1 MIFEHR
7 NLQKKGRQ
15 LTANLSAQ
23 NFLLP
28 REDLGFRVEYKQPYL
43 WGRGDPHRAAL
54 VVSAFNSRKLS
65 GVFTPGMFACATAAA
80 ESHVTHG
87 HVKLGLQVSN
97 AAGQ

>member
-65 GVFTPGMFACATAAA
+65 GVFTPGAPACCGAAS
-80 ESHVTHG
+80 EWD
-87 HVKLGLQVSN
+87 
-97 AAGQ
+97 AALSRLSFDA

>member
-43 WGRGDPHRAAL
+43 WGPGDPHRAAL
-54 VVSAFNSRKLS
+54 VFSAFNSRKLS
-65 GVFTPGMFACATAAA
+65 GVFTPGARDPQLMHLFVMLRPVVRSA
-80 ESHVTHG
+80 
-87 HVKLGLQVSN
+87 LI
-97 AAGQ
+97 

>member
-54 VVSAFNSRKLS
+54 VASAFNSRKLS
-65 GVFTPGMFACATAAA
+65 GVFTPGELACNGCVRSEATPYR
-80 ESHVTHG
+80 HVECA
-87 HVKLGLQVSN
+87 L
-97 AAGQ
+97 A